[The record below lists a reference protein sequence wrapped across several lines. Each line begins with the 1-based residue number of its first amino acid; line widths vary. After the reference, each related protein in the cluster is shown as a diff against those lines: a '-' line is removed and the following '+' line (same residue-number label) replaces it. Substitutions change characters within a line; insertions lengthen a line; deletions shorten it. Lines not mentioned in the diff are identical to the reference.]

1 MSPTTRRLAT
11 ALGAA
16 IVLAL
21 AGACGGTAGG
31 ADGGLEVTDAWAS
44 EADEVAA
51 VYLTIDNGGDADRLV
66 GVSTDAAGDV
76 SLMGGGGADASA
88 HTAAHAPV
96 DLAVPPGTTELVPG
110 GRHVMLDGLVEPL
123 QRGDRIPLTLRFERA
138 GTRRVDVDVLSW
150 DEAIERVP

>member
-1 MSPTTRRLAT
+1 MSPTTHRLMT

-66 GVSTDAAGDV
+66 GVSTDAAGEV

-96 DLAVPPGTTELVPG
+96 DLAVPRGTTSLVPG

-123 QRGDRIPLTLRFERA
+123 RRGDHIPLTLRFERA
-138 GTRRVDVDVLSW
+138 GSRRVDVDVLSW